1 MGFFDPPP
9 PFRSLSRAL
18 GYVMCAMF
26 GAIIVFFV
34 AFLVLVEITT
44 GPARYGWWMWGS
56 LIAAGI
62 SFVHVLLEVYSL
74 KPVSW
79 RSWLVFAGA
88 LCVLVVDVWITM
100 TDPISKVVFSAAV
113 AVGGTMLFLARL
125 LRPGA

>member
-1 MGFFDPPP
+1 
-9 PFRSLSRAL
+9 
-18 GYVMCAMF
+18 MCATF

-44 GPARYGWWMWGS
+44 APGRYGWWMWGS

-62 SFVHVLLEVYSL
+62 SFVHVLREVYSF

-88 LCVLVVDVWITM
+88 LCMLVLDVWITIK
-100 TDPISKVVFSAAV
+100 DPSARVAFSAAV